1 MIKIVNNILQDT
13 LKTDVD
19 YIDLAKD
26 LYNLIKNNDREY
38 NYIIDTI
45 QILILREA
53 YRFLTF
59 IECENLYEKIKEIIN

>member
-13 LKTDVD
+13 LKTDAD

>member
-26 LYNLIKNNDREY
+26 LYNLIENNDREY

-59 IECENLYEKIKEIIN
+59 IECENLYEKIKENIN